1 MSQNQNWQIQVAKFA
16 QKHNLSGT
24 VGVYLLD
31 LISEVGEVAKEHLK
45 STAYG
50 QQLPTSTSDRFSEEL
65 GDVLFSLC
73 LVAHHAGVDLDHA
86 LQTVLQKYTNRWE
99 ESGDIGSESIGASEN
114 MTLK

>member
-1 MSQNQNWQIQVAKFA
+1 MSQNQNWQNQVAEFA
-16 QKHNLSGT
+16 QNHNLSGT

-31 LISEVGEVAKEHLK
+31 LVSEVGEMAKEHLK
-45 STAYG
+45 STEYG
-50 QQLPTSTSDRFSEEL
+50 QRLSTPASDRFSEEL

-73 LVAHHAGVDLDHA
+73 LVAHHAGVDLDNA

-99 ESGDIGSESIGASEN
+99 NSGDIGSTPIGASDN